1 MQFYNGGVVLVQECQ
16 AALIGYALWDS
27 APTSCGYDL
36 LLATMQGQVD
46 YVKKEFGIQV
56 SYVTAIVCPTKFLML
71 LEFFFTNQYVEL
83 RDEFSLPK
91 KMSWLVFKSDH
102 LLVSQVGCLQ
112 RVKVLFN
119 KHLLGWL
126 PTGFAH
132 RKETFLKGSKS
143 TALTLI

>member
-56 SYVTAIVCPTKFLML
+56 SYVTAIVCPTQFLML
-71 LEFFFTNQYVEL
+71 LEFFFTNKNVEL
-83 RDEFSLPK
+83 REEFYVTAIVCPTKFLMLLEFSLPT
-91 KMSWLVFKSDH
+91 KMWS
-102 LLVSQVGCLQ
+102 
-112 RVKVLFN
+112 
-119 KHLLGWL
+119 
-126 PTGFAH
+126 
-132 RKETFLKGSKS
+132 
-143 TALTLI
+143 